1 MWPYFVIFLPA
12 AFFALAAPP
21 DAPQRGAGHI
31 VFVLCDPTCA
41 DDWLSLGGRRRLE
54 RGRSPYDPFGRCADF
69 SDYIKVADPGY
80 AFLMWLGTKSGFN
93 IWFVHLLAGAIFVYG
108 LSRFCLAQV
117 HPWLSIA
124 VAIPYLVIVVAMGY
138 DRQAVAIGF
147 VMLAMTA
154 LWNRLILRF
163 VVSMAA
169 ATAMHITALS
179 LMLVFI
185 FGSRIDKRLAAIVA
199 GPVFVVGYVYFL
211 SKNRKRDRRLY

>member
-1 MWPYFVIFLPA
+1 MAWNKI
-12 AFFALAAPP
+12 
-21 DAPQRGAGHI
+21 
-31 VFVLCDPTCA
+31 
-41 DDWLSLGGRRRLE
+41 RLQH
-54 RGRSPYDPFGRCADF
+54 
-69 SDYIKVADPGY
+69 
-80 AFLMWLGTKSGFN
+80 
-93 IWFVHLLAGAIFVYG
+93 WFVHLLAGAIFVYG

-211 SKNRKRDRRLY
+211 SKSRKRDRRLY